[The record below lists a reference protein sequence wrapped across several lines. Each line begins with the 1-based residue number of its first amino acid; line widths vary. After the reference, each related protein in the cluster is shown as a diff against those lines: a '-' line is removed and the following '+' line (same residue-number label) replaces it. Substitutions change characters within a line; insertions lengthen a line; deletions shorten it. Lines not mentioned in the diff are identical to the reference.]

1 MKKKWMAVIMSVVIG
16 TGQPVVPAAGADVMN
31 HDAARQEV
39 MELQVTQEDELSG
52 SVSNSILER
61 ETAIK
66 AAEHVRTPGHEYDV
80 VYKFSLTKASYLTIE
95 TVCHLFKSTGQ
106 KYSVWLGTSEGSMEW
121 RLNSHYL
128 DSETSIK
135 SNTGLEPGTYWI
147 TIHIENEGSFS
158 PSVAA
163 DPYIKIGVNAAPM
176 IERSGNGQMGTDKK
190 HAISIENGRT
200 CWGRITGVKDEQAV
214 LNAVKKQVF
223 TFMLKRK
230 TTVYFKGI
238 IQHSFGLDADR
249 QAALLVEAEDGS
261 VLADEKNRSHN
272 VVETSIE
279 MDAGV
284 YFAAISYPEFCEC
297 SLNVYWKDQTARTS
311 ANATVTKK
319 IKNLT
324 VKAEA
329 GTKWV
334 TGKTQRL
341 AEVSIK
347 VNGRTYSKRS
357 GRKGNYKIKVPVLKP
372 GAVLQITVSKK
383 GYKNRSKTVT
393 VKRKKKG

>member
-1 MKKKWMAVIMSVVIG
+1 
-16 TGQPVVPAAGADVMN
+16 
-31 HDAARQEV
+31 
-39 MELQVTQEDELSG
+39 
-52 SVSNSILER
+52 
-61 ETAIK
+61 
-66 AAEHVRTPGHEYDV
+66 
-80 VYKFSLTKASYLTIE
+80 
-95 TVCHLFKSTGQ
+95 
-106 KYSVWLGTSEGSMEW
+106 
-121 RLNSHYL
+121 
-128 DSETSIK
+128 
-135 SNTGLEPGTYWI
+135 
-147 TIHIENEGSFS
+147 
-158 PSVAA
+158 
-163 DPYIKIGVNAAPM
+163 
-176 IERSGNGQMGTDKK
+176 
-190 HAISIENGRT
+190 
-200 CWGRITGVKDEQAV
+200 
-214 LNAVKKQVF
+214 
-223 TFMLKRK
+223 
-230 TTVYFKGI
+230 
-238 IQHSFGLDADR
+238 LDADR
-249 QAALLVEAEDGS
+249 QAMLLVEAEDGS

-272 VVETSIE
+272 VVETSIQ

-297 SLNVYWKDQTARTS
+297 SLNVYWKDQTAGAS
-311 ANATVTKK
+311 ANATVAKK

-393 VKRKKKG
+393 VKRKKRDKGVSI